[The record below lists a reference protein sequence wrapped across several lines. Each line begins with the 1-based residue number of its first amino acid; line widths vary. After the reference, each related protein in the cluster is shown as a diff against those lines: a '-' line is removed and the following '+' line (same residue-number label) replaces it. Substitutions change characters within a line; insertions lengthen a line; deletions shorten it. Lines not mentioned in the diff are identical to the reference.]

1 MSYDPTR
8 PVWDIFIMLILLLIG
23 VIYCIVYIMQYD
35 DKHDDHSISTSES
48 ESERSMEHELGGGN
62 PVPPDADVPVLVEEE
77 NRPELR
83 EEEGEDDS
91 LPSQVGG
98 TVDGSN
104 DTPESEELL

>member
-1 MSYDPTR
+1 MDPTE
-8 PVWDIFIMLILLLIG
+8 PVWSIFVMMLLLLAG

-35 DKHDDHSISTSES
+35 DKHDDYIISASTNES
-48 ESERSMEHELGGGN
+48 GGSVEHELGGGDSI
-62 PVPPDADVPVLVEEE
+62 PPDADIPVLVEEE

-98 TVDGSN
+98 IVDGSN
-104 DTPESEELL
+104 DTPESEKLL

>member
-1 MSYDPTR
+1 MDPTK

-35 DKHDDHSISTSES
+35 DKHDDHSISTSEL
-48 ESERSMEHELGGGN
+48 ELERSMEHELGGGN

-91 LPSQVGG
+91 LQSQVGG
-98 TVDGSN
+98 TVDGS
-104 DTPESEELL
+104 DEAT

>member
-1 MSYDPTR
+1 MDPTE
-8 PVWDIFIMLILLLIG
+8 PVWSIFVMMLLLLAG

-35 DKHDDHSISTSES
+35 DKHDDHIISASTTEPGGSV
-48 ESERSMEHELGGGN
+48 EHELGGGDS
-62 PVPPDADVPVLVEEE
+62 VPPDADVPVLVEEE

-98 TVDGSN
+98 IVDGSN
-104 DTPESEELL
+104 DTPESEKLL